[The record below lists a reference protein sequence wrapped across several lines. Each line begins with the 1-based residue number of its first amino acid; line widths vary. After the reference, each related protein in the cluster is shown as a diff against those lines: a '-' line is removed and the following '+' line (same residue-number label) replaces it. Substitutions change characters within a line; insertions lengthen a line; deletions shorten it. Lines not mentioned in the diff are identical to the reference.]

1 MNASA
6 AGPSRDGHTV
16 RHAVQVDLVTPS
28 QHESLVDLLCELHAY
43 YNEHATVPRDLVRN
57 YLVDTLLGADSP
69 LQLAVAFDNDTVLG
83 FAAISLTWSLV
94 DPTPDKRRHCWLK
107 ELYVRTSARS
117 QGVGHALMAWVARHA
132 VEQGC
137 ARIDWPVQAANTRGQ
152 AFYEGLG
159 ATQLVER
166 LSYRLSEPNLSRLA
180 GINTKAPR

>member
-69 LQLAVAFDNDTVLG
+69 LQLAVAFDNDTVL
-83 FAAISLTWSLV
+83 AS
-94 DPTPDKRRHCWLK
+94 PP
-107 ELYVRTSARS
+107 
-117 QGVGHALMAWVARHA
+117 
-132 VEQGC
+132 
-137 ARIDWPVQAANTRGQ
+137 
-152 AFYEGLG
+152 
-159 ATQLVER
+159 
-166 LSYRLSEPNLSRLA
+166 SR
-180 GINTKAPR
+180 

>member
-57 YLVDTLLGADSP
+57 YLVDTLLGANSP

-94 DPTPDKRRHCWLK
+94 DPTPDKRRHAG
-107 ELYVRTSARS
+107 SRS
-117 QGVGHALMAWVARHA
+117 ST
-132 VEQGC
+132 C
-137 ARIDWPVQAANTRGQ
+137 ARRREAKASATR
-152 AFYEGLG
+152 
-159 ATQLVER
+159 
-166 LSYRLSEPNLSRLA
+166 
-180 GINTKAPR
+180 